1 MRSCPALEMCHSFL
15 CCELG
20 MPATAPLHLHTP
32 FPHTTPP
39 PLPPITRRC
48 AWASLPAGS
57 VLPFAER
64 PAALQCLLQL
74 HGLHSPVV
82 TASAAL
88 LALSPWG
95 YSTAQS
101 KDESAR
107 PLCPQGACRHMAW
120 RHMACV
126 RSLSGVEAEVVRWC
140 SACIRWERM

>member
-1 MRSCPALEMCHSFL
+1 MEARELSCCAGCGLLPTGAAEGNMRSCPALEMCHSFL

-82 TASAAL
+82 TARAAKLDFFPLRL
-88 LALSPWG
+88 LHG
-95 YSTAQS
+95 T
-101 KDESAR
+101 E
-107 PLCPQGACRHMAW
+107 QG
-120 RHMACV
+120 
-126 RSLSGVEAEVVRWC
+126 
-140 SACIRWERM
+140 